1 MNPVKKY
8 DLLYGIGM
16 VLGFGGILLVPLF
29 IFPLLDNVYLQLL
42 SVGAWLVITIMIF
55 VWRFKVAKNSE
66 EVQAIVRKEK
76 AEYFKRLVK
85 RYGSEEAALRRM
97 RKGAYMNQVDFR
109 TDEEMKASML
119 GVEPDPEKVKEQKE
133 DMYF

>member
-16 VLGFGGILLVPLF
+16 VLGFGGILF
-29 IFPLLDNVYLQLL
+29 IPLLILPMLDNIYLQLI
-42 SVGAWLVITIMIF
+42 SIAVWLLATLMIF

-66 EVQAIVRKEK
+66 EVQSIVRKEK

-85 RYGSEEAALRRM
+85 RYGSEEAALRHM
-97 RKGAYMNQVDFR
+97 RKGAYMNDVDFR
-109 TDEEMKASML
+109 TNEEMKASML
-119 GVEPDPEKVKEQKE
+119 GIEPDLEKVKEQKE